1 MDIEVFK
8 RVGTSGF
15 IFESAGILDSF
26 KSLTANWRY
35 YTYSQF
41 SLVILLD
48 DVKDLIVSSDS
59 DSDSENE
66 RKRNLIS
73 SLFVADNILN
83 INDVYFYIDKV
94 TCDDSTNGEL
104 VVAGK
109 SLRAKA
115 LKRIVYRIYHQTKR
129 PEQIIYDHL
138 NNEVINPSQTSRKI
152 EYLSVISPNQLT
164 AATIDYQ
171 NSYGVV
177 SNEIDG
183 LCSTYDIGINETA
196 TNLQNPHN
204 QLEIVK
210 GRDLSNVV
218 EFNVDFDNLLS
229 ESYESSNF
237 DEATMAWVFGE
248 GEGTARKNV
257 KLNDNLAGLE
267 RMEIYVDARDIQQKT
282 QDGNGNDIT
291 LTDAQYLAALTSRG
305 ISSLAEQQAILT
317 LNGDIDLESSLFEY
331 QKDYQ
336 LGDRVRFTSQLFN
349 LTKTSV
355 LAGLDE
361 TWDSTGHHLSPLW
374 DKESPTVFD
383 IIKRRLK
390 Q

>member
-15 IFESAGILDSF
+15 TFESAGILDTF

-35 YTYSQF
+35 YTYSEF
-41 SLVILLD
+41 SLTILLD
-48 DVKDLIVSSDS
+48 ELKEII
-59 DSDSENE
+59 SEDTE
-66 RKRNLIS
+66 DATRRRNIITT
-73 SLFVADNILN
+73 LFTADNIIN
-83 INDVYFYIDKV
+83 INDVYFYIDRV
-94 TCDDSTNGEL
+94 ICEDSTEGEL
-104 VVAGK
+104 VISGK

-115 LKRIVYRIYHQTKR
+115 LKRIIYRIYHQTKR

-138 NNEVINPSQTSRKI
+138 NNEVVNPSQANRKI
-152 EYLSVISPNQLT
+152 QYLSVTSPGTLST
-164 AATIDYQ
+164 STVDYQ

-177 SNEIDG
+177 SDEIDS
-183 LCSTYDIGINETA
+183 LCSTYDIGIRETA
-196 TNLQNPHN
+196 TNLQTPHN
-204 QLEIVK
+204 KLEIVK
-210 GRDLSNVV
+210 GRDLSDVV

-248 GEGTARKNV
+248 GEGTARMNV

-267 RMEIYVDARDIQQKT
+267 REEIYVDARDIQKQT
-282 QDGNGNDIT
+282 QDGNGKDIT
-291 LTDAQYLAALTSRG
+291 LTDAQYKAALTSRG
-305 ISSLAEQQAILT
+305 VEKLAEQVEVLT
-317 LNGDIDLESSLFEY
+317 LNGDIDLESDLFVY
-331 QKDYQ
+331 GKDYQ
-336 LGDRVRFTSQLFN
+336 LGDRVRFSSKLFN

-355 LAGLDE
+355 LAGVDE

-383 IIKRRLK
+383 IIKRRLNK
-390 Q
+390 